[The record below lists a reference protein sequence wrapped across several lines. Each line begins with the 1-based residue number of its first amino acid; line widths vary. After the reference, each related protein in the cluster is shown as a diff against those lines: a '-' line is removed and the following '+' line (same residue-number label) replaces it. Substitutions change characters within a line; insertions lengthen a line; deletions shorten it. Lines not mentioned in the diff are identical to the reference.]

1 MVYVKNG
8 LSIVHLKSFVLPKDI
23 QIIPIQVNL
32 KNCKWLICSVY
43 RPPTLDLTYFL
54 QSLTDV
60 IDFYSFERYIIIG
73 DINSDPKFGKLDNFL
88 DSQMLHNHVRSKTCF
103 KSETGS
109 CIDLILS
116 NQKHCLQGT
125 GS

>member
-1 MVYVKNG
+1 MTKSIINQKIGSEGVFHLKNG
-8 LSIVHLKSFVLPKDI
+8 LSIVHLQSFVLPKDI

-43 RPPTLDLTYFL
+43 RPPTLDLTNFL

-73 DINSDPKFGKLDNFL
+73 DINSDPKFGKLAEAATETVFENICSFFPGATFL
-88 DSQMLHNHVRSKTCF
+88 
-103 KSETGS
+103 
-109 CIDLILS
+109 
-116 NQKHCLQGT
+116 
-125 GS
+125 